1 MFEFIRKMFF
11 TAMSFFNFNP
21 MNVNSLECVSMNNQE
36 FRTRTEMININ
47 NNETVFYPFSIK
59 VDKCSGSCND
69 INDSHTKLCVPDIIK
84 SINVKVFSLMSWSNQ
99 TRHIEHHKT
108 CKCKCRLDAS
118 VCNNKQ
124 RCNEDKCR

>member
-21 MNVNSLECVSMNNQE
+21 KNANSLECVSMNNQE

-47 NNETVFYPFSIK
+47 NNENVFYPFSIK

-69 INDSHTKLCVPDIIK
+69 INDSYTKLCVPDIIK

>member
-1 MFEFIRKMFF
+1 MNVCKFQ
-11 TAMSFFNFNP
+11 FFNFNP
-21 MNVNSLECVSMNNQE
+21 KNANSLECVSMNNQE

-69 INDSHTKLCVPDIIK
+69 INDSYTKLCVPDIIK